1 MEEWVSF
8 KMHSVT
14 KYMEDR
20 LYLVQNKNMAI
31 SSVAW
36 NIFFSLCLLNR
47 DELAALE
54 ECMQLGDN
62 DTFLSRFFFP
72 LKD

>member
-20 LYLVQNKNMAI
+20 LYLVQNNNMAI

-36 NIFFSLCLLNR
+36 NVFSLCLLNW
-47 DELAALE
+47 DKLAALE

-62 DTFLSRFFFP
+62 DTFLSRFFFFP